1 MSPEIPGPSFAP
13 LRSDILIEQSSLSA
27 CGFMREQVQSTSNQ
41 FITTP
46 SWSLHCFAH
55 LPSENIQL

>member
-13 LRSDILIEQSSLSA
+13 LRSDILTEQSSLSA

-46 SWSLHCFAH
+46 SWSLHS
-55 LPSENIQL
+55 LSNVI